1 MIENA
6 NLLHLATSPSNNIMQ
21 INFGPPGIDI
31 ATVANPAY
39 EGHIMMTSNQTED
52 SLYSDVQGHVGR
64 L

>member
-1 MIENA
+1 MPLIF
-6 NLLHLATSPSNNIMQ
+6 LASQHTVIMQ
-21 INFGPPGIDI
+21 INFGPTGIDI

-39 EGHIMMTSNQTED
+39 EGHIKIRSNQTED